1 MINPVAGA
9 TASIATYETDAR
21 LAAEAR
27 QAGRAARDKGLPITA
42 CPYGGP
48 MGQWW
53 QQGWNG
59 TIAGVKTSEV
69 GKIKP

>member
-21 LAAEAR
+21 LATEAR

-42 CPYGGP
+42 CPYGG
-48 MGQWW
+48 MMAMWW

-59 TIAGVKTSEV
+59 TLTGIVAQAGKTV
-69 GKIKP
+69 

>member
-27 QAGRAARDKGLPITA
+27 AAGRAARDKGLPITA
-42 CPYGGP
+42 CPYGGM

-59 TIAGVKTSEV
+59 TLTGVIAQAGKTV
-69 GKIKP
+69 